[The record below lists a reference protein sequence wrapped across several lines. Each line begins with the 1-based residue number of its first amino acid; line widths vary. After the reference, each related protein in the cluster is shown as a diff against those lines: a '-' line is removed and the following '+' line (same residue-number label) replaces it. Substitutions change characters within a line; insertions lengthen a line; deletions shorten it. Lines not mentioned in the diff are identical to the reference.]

1 MVMPR
6 DVDDDDNNILLKP
19 SSAGSSSRDIVKDV
33 FLKQSQGHRSYSDEI
48 FKAGMVSR
56 RN

>member
-1 MVMPR
+1 MVMLR

-33 FLKQSQGHRSYSDEI
+33 LLKQSKDTEVIATR
-48 FKAGMVSR
+48 FSR
-56 RN
+56 Q